1 MAMHTLV
8 VENISLSFGGIQA
21 LNRVS
26 FEIKEGALHALIG
39 PNGSGKTSLLNC
51 ISGFYRPDSG
61 RITFLGEDITSLP
74 SHKISERGIGR
85 TFQHCELFKTSTV
98 LDNIRLGRHVHYEKG
113 ILSNLFYWGK
123 TQQEET
129 QAREE
134 IEKEIIDLVELENVR
149 KEIVG
154 ALPYGLQKRVDLA
167 RALAVKPKLLLL
179 DEPLGGMNREERADM
194 IRHILD
200 VLDLRKVTI
209 LLVEHN
215 MDVVMDIADTI
226 TVLNFGQKIAEGM
239 PKEIHSHPE
248 VIQAYLGASSF
259 GEDADSKEV

>member
-1 MAMHTLV
+1 MCALV
-8 VENISLSFGGIQA
+8 VENISLSFGGIRA
-21 LNRVS
+21 LSQVS
-26 FEIKEGALHALIG
+26 FEIKEGELHALIG

-61 RITFLGEDITSLP
+61 RIIFRGEDITRLP
-74 SHKISERGIGR
+74 SHQISRLGIGR
-85 TFQHCELFKTSTV
+85 TFQHGELFKTSTA
-98 LDNIRLGRHVHYEKG
+98 LDNIRLGRHVHYKSG
-113 ILSNLFYWGK
+113 ILSNIFYWGR
-123 TQQEET
+123 TQQEEVG
-129 QAREE
+129 AREE
-134 IEKEIIDLVELENVR
+134 IEKEIIDLLELESVR

-154 ALPYGLQKRVDLA
+154 ALPYGLQKRIDLA
-167 RALAVKPKLLLL
+167 RALAIKPKLLLL

-194 IRHILD
+194 IRYILD
-200 VLDLRKVTI
+200 VLDLRNVTI

-226 TVLNFGQKIAEGM
+226 TVLNFGRKIAEGM

-259 GEDADSKEV
+259 GETADSKEA